1 MRWFDNSY
9 IITITIYTSVTFWA
23 VKSRKTELQYLSILC
38 VSYFVAFKYTIS
50 ADNIVVG
57 QLSY

>member
-9 IITITIYTSVTFWA
+9 KYNYNLHVSHFWA